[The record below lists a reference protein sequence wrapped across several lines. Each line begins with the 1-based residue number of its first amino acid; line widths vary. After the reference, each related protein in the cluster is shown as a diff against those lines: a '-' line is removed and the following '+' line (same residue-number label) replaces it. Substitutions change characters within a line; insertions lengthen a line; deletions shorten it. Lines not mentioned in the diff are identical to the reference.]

1 MLPRAVHRAG
11 ASGSVMPQRSQKR
24 RGKCMGKDIGRGRMG
39 EEEEKR
45 GSGGERPES
54 GGDRAE
60 KMCLWGCSW
69 GSAGP
74 PAPHRAQRV

>member
-1 MLPRAVHRAG
+1 MLPRAVRRARG
-11 ASGSVMPQRSQKR
+11 SGSVMPQRRQKR
-24 RGKCMGKDIGRGRMG
+24 RGKCMGEDIGRGIMG

-54 GGDRAE
+54 GGDRGA
-60 KMCLWGCSW
+60 KMCLCGCSW